1 MTVFEEHAQDGRGV
15 KRSAERARE
24 FLSSLA
30 ARSRAL
36 RAFRLSAFALFI
48 LFCTP
53 LAAELSSATKTELD
67 EQIARTLS
75 AFGAPSV
82 SVAVVQD
89 GQLAYARAF
98 GSSNIERNQ
107 PATNQTRYAVGS
119 ISKQFTAAALLLA
132 QEQGKLS
139 IDDPVAKYFPH
150 LTRAREVTIR
160 ELLSHTSGY
169 EDYAPQDY
177 IIPAWTK
184 PTTPQAVM
192 DTWAKKPLNF
202 DPGTRWQYSNT
213 NYVIAGSIL
222 EKVTGQSLVAFL
234 QEHIFKPLG
243 MSSVDDWAAPDDL
256 EAAAYTRYAL
266 GPPRPV
272 AREGYGWYFAAGE
285 LSMTPS
291 DLAKWDIALLQRRIL
306 SPASYKEFT
315 AEVKLKNGTS
325 THYAL
330 GLFLGEMNG
339 TPMWQHSGEVS
350 GFLASNSVFP
360 EKNAAVIVLS
370 NEDGVDMIGRV
381 AKDTAA
387 ALLEPAN
394 AQTLKETEEVRGVLE
409 GLQQGKIQ
417 RELFTSDANSYFGD
431 NALID
436 YQSSL
441 APLGKL
447 LLLLREKAQWR
458 GGMKHLSYRAHFER
472 NSVSLNI
479 YLQPD
484 GKIEQFLVEEQF

>member
-1 MTVFEEHAQDGRGV
+1 
-15 KRSAERARE
+15 
-24 FLSSLA
+24 
-30 ARSRAL
+30 
-36 RAFRLSAFALFI
+36 
-48 LFCTP
+48 
-53 LAAELSSATKTELD
+53 
-67 EQIARTLS
+67 
-75 AFGAPSV
+75 
-82 SVAVVQD
+82 
-89 GQLAYARAF
+89 
-98 GSSNIERNQ
+98 
-107 PATNQTRYAVGS
+107 
-119 ISKQFTAAALLLA
+119 
-132 QEQGKLS
+132 
-139 IDDPVAKYFPH
+139 
-150 LTRAREVTIR
+150 
-160 ELLSHTSGY
+160 
-169 EDYAPQDY
+169 
-177 IIPAWTK
+177 
-184 PTTPQAVM
+184 
-192 DTWAKKPLNF
+192 
-202 DPGTRWQYSNT
+202 
-213 NYVIAGSIL
+213 
-222 EKVTGQSLVAFL
+222 
-234 QEHIFKPLG
+234 
-243 MSSVDDWAAPDDL
+243 
-256 EAAAYTRYAL
+256 
-266 GPPRPV
+266 V

-291 DLAKWDIALLQRRIL
+291 DLAKWDIALLRRRIL

-315 AEVKLKNGTS
+315 QEVKLKNGTS

-330 GLFLGEMNG
+330 GLFLGDMNG

-350 GFLASNSVFP
+350 GFLASNAVFP

-370 NEDGVDMIGRV
+370 NEDGVDLIGRV
-381 AKDTAA
+381 SKDTAA

-394 AQTLKETEEVRGVLE
+394 AETLNETEQVRAVLE
-409 GLQQGKIQ
+409 GLQHGKIQ